1 MIKGIAKRKLKK
13 DVCHFVIVLEV
24 VFQKWFPLEGV
35 KPQVKK
41 KQIGQ
46 SHEDKRRKEILR
58 EKFIK
63 NKKPL
68 NLAHLS
74 PKKEK

>member
-1 MIKGIAKRKLKK
+1 
-13 DVCHFVIVLEV
+13 
-24 VFQKWFPLEGV
+24 
-35 KPQVKK
+35 VKK